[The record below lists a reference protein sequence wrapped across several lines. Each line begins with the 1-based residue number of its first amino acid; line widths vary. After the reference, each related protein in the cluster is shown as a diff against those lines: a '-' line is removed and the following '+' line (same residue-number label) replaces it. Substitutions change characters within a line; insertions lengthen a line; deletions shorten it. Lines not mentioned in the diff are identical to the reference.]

1 MRALVSNSKPLSGPM
16 RERAIKTDNL
26 CRRRRLRA
34 SVRRSKGT
42 TTYRTEPKP
51 KTFDDEHLNLAAQA
65 SFHHDGRER
74 TTGASLVLI
83 SPYHHGYDATV
94 VNPIRRHQ
102 RDGLPFPLC
111 VARVTCPLSI
121 SPNPQSPSP
130 TPWRALRP
138 RCLRTLFMVTDER
151 WVVHN

>member
-1 MRALVSNSKPLSGPM
+1 M
-16 RERAIKTDNL
+16 
-26 CRRRRLRA
+26 
-34 SVRRSKGT
+34 RRSKET

-51 KTFDDEHLNLAAQA
+51 KNFDDEELNLAAQA

-102 RDGLPFPLC
+102 HDGLPFPLP
-111 VARVTCPLSI
+111 VARVTCPLST
-121 SPNPQSPSP
+121 SLLP
-130 TPWRALRP
+130 PWRALRL
-138 RCLRTLFMVTDER
+138 RCLRILLMVSDER
-151 WVVHN
+151 RLVPHGPEYGTRQNRTALVCTALNYSTMFK